1 MRLLGY
7 LNLITGLFLFFALAG
22 ITDWDWFSSHES
34 QLIVFILGIVL
45 VGNGVL
51 LAFADV
57 VKESVV
63 R

>member
-7 LNLITGLFLFFALAG
+7 LNLIMGLFLFFALAG
-22 ITDWDWFSSHES
+22 IADWDWFSSHES

-45 VGNGVL
+45 VGNWVYL
-51 LAFADV
+51 TLADV
-57 VKESVV
+57 IKPRE